1 MPFLTNSILPLA
13 AVTIGSGLFIWVV
26 MQVALVPWRSSTGL
40 HWTER
45 ARLLWTARRTL
56 IYASLACAV
65 CGMLFLNRTQV
76 TVSPFISIPL
86 IVSGIMLGSFW
97 SAREIEPRY
106 TFSVWLRQTLWQLV
120 VQFGLLAIGI
130 GLVTIM
136 PDVMTSEA
144 WWRTGIGLLGVALI
158 LSGAWLPLV
167 MRTKQTDPA
176 VKLMQQRLEQI
187 VARATES
194 TGLRP
199 RHVWIART
207 PMPNAFALPL
217 INAVVFT
224 SRCMEELD
232 DEECL
237 AIMLHEFEHLREPL
251 GIQLTRLLGGMSLFV
266 FIFVNPMMH
275 RWGSSGLLML
285 VGAFL
290 LFSRMTAMLRR
301 RMEHRADD
309 AAIGSAEHSTVY
321 AHALE
326 KIYAAGQLP
335 AVMPGKQ
342 MVHPHLYDRMLQA
355 GVTPAYPR
363 PAPPARLSWLGWFC
377 LTLAALGYLMILS

>member
-1 MPFLTNSILPLA
+1 MPVLTNSILPLA
-13 AVTIGSGLFIWVV
+13 AVTIGSGLFVWVV
-26 MQVALVPWRSSTGL
+26 MHLALVPWRKSAGL

-65 CGMLFLNRTQV
+65 LGVLYLKWAEVM
-76 TVSPFISIPL
+76 VSPFVSIPL
-86 IVSGIMLGSFW
+86 IISGIMLGSFW

-106 TFSVWLRQTLWQLV
+106 TFRVWLQQTLWQLV

-130 GLVTIM
+130 SLLTTM
-136 PDVMTSEA
+136 PGVMTCEA
-144 WWRTGIGLLGVALI
+144 WWRAGFGLAGAALI

-167 MRTKQTDPA
+167 MRSKPADPA
-176 VKLMQQRLEQI
+176 QAQMQQRLAQI
-187 VARATES
+187 AARASES
-194 TGLRP
+194 TGVRP
-199 RHVWIART
+199 RYVWVGRT
-207 PMPNAFALPL
+207 PIPNAFALPF

-237 AIMLHEFEHLREPL
+237 AIMLHEFEHLRESL
-251 GIQLTRLLGGMSLFV
+251 GMRLIRLVGAMSLFV

-301 RMEHRADD
+301 RMEHRADH
-309 AAIGSAEHSTVY
+309 AAIGAVEHSTVY
-321 AHALE
+321 AYALE
-326 KIYAAGQLP
+326 KIYAAAQLP
-335 AVMPGKQ
+335 AVMPGNK

-377 LTLAALGYLMILS
+377 LALAVLGYLMMLS